1 MRCRGGRKSTEK
13 QWIVRKV
20 GVILGWLFG
29 RKKKTEYEELEFS
42 NNNEFALDYVDEDA
56 AFLSIDK
63 GIIEEVLDEEKDS
76 RKIDRTSYI
85 ENCCEQMATC
95 SKIIDDAK
103 KEYALVNNYLNDINT
118 IENLAGDQKKQLL
131 YFAKRIRT
139 LNEGKKELRQF
150 TTRMPSE
157 KYYYMQR
164 NEQEMPIILKEMKE
178 SEEQCEQLKM
188 DLHNIEGEKF
198 ALKQEELYAARVIN
212 TITSLFKMSI
222 VTVVIIL
229 IILFIA
235 QFYMELDMK
244 VPIYGTVLLGV
255 AAVAIILVM
264 NQKYYAELKI
274 TGMKK
279 QKAVRLLNKYRL
291 RYVNAKSILDY
302 SYEKNGVKTSYE
314 LAEQWALYLSVK
326 KEQEAYEKTN
336 DELFKTIGEM
346 EDFLNSIKLYDA
358 SVWAAQ
364 VDAILDGKEMTEV
377 RHTLNVRR
385 QKLRKSIEFNMNTID
400 RYKQQVKNVMK
411 KNPAIAQEIMDVLD
425 RY

>member
-1 MRCRGGRKSTEK
+1 MASCSGR
-13 QWIVRKV
+13 
-20 GVILGWLFG
+20 
-29 RKKKTEYEELEFS
+29 
-42 NNNEFALDYVDEDA
+42 
-56 AFLSIDK
+56 
-63 GIIEEVLDEEKDS
+63 IE
-76 RKIDRTSYI
+76 
-85 ENCCEQMATC
+85 
-95 SKIIDDAK
+95 DAK

-118 IENLAGDQKKQLL
+118 IENLAGEQKKQLL
-131 YFAKRIRT
+131 YYAKRIRT
-139 LNEGKKELRQF
+139 LNEGRKELRQF

-157 KYYYMQR
+157 RYYYMQK
-164 NEQEMPIILKEMKE
+164 NEGEMTKILKEIKE
-178 SEEQCEQLKM
+178 SEELCEQLKM

-198 ALKQEELYAARVIN
+198 ALKQEELYAAKVIN
-212 TITSLFKMSI
+212 TITSLFKISM
-222 VTVVIIL
+222 VTVIIIL
-229 IILFIA
+229 IMLIFA
-235 QFYMELDMK
+235 QFGMDLDMK

-255 AAVAIILVM
+255 LAAAIILVM
-264 NQKYYAELKI
+264 NQKYYAELKL

-302 SYEKNGVKTSYE
+302 EYEKNGVKTSYE
-314 LAEQWALYLSVK
+314 LAEQWSMYLSVK
-326 KEQEAYEKTN
+326 KEQEAYEKNN

-346 EDFLNSIKLYDA
+346 EDFLNSIKIYDA
-358 SVWAAQ
+358 SVWPAQ

-400 RYKQQVKNVMK
+400 RYKEQVKNVMK

>member
-1 MRCRGGRKSTEK
+1 M
-13 QWIVRKV
+13 
-20 GVILGWLFG
+20 GWLFG

-95 SKIIDDAK
+95 SKRIDDAK

-131 YFAKRIRT
+131 FFAKRIRT

-150 TTRMPSE
+150 TTRMPGE

-164 NEQEMPIILKEMKE
+164 NEQEMPKILKEMKE

-198 ALKQEELYAARVIN
+198 ALKQEELYAAKVIN

-222 VTVVIIL
+222 VTVIIILVIL
-229 IILFIA
+229 IIA
-235 QFYMELDMK
+235 QFQLELDMK
-244 VPIYGTVLLGV
+244 VPIYGTVLFGV
-255 AAVAIILVM
+255 AAIAVILVM

-336 DELFKTIGEM
+336 DELFKTIGEI
-346 EDFLNSIKLYDA
+346 EDFLESIKLYDA
-358 SVWAAQ
+358 SVWPAQ

-400 RYKQQVKNVMK
+400 RYKAQVKNVMK

>member
-1 MRCRGGRKSTEK
+1 M
-13 QWIVRKV
+13 
-20 GVILGWLFG
+20 GWLFG
-29 RKKKTEYEELEFS
+29 RKKKTEYEELDFAERNEFS
-42 NNNEFALDYVDEDA
+42 LDYVDEDA

-63 GIIEEVLDEEKDS
+63 GIIEEVLDEEKDT

-95 SKIIDDAK
+95 SKRIDDAK

-118 IENLAGDQKKQLL
+118 IENLYTEQKKQLHF
-131 YFAKRIRT
+131 FAKRIKT

-150 TTRMPSE
+150 TSRMPGE
-157 KYYYMQR
+157 KYHYMQR
-164 NEQEMPIILKEMKE
+164 NELEMPKILKDMKDN
-178 SEEQCEQLKM
+178 EEQVERLKL

-198 ALKQEELYAARVIN
+198 ALKQEELYAAKMIN
-212 TITSLFKMSI
+212 TITSLFKILI
-222 VTVVIIL
+222 VTIAVIIVMLL
-229 IILFIA
+229 ISQIYLNT
-235 QFYMELDMK
+235 DMK
-244 VPIYGTVLLGV
+244 IPIYGTVLLAV
-255 AAVAIILVM
+255 IAATVILVM
-264 NQKYYAELKI
+264 NQKYYAELKL

-302 SYEKNGVKTSYE
+302 TYEKNGVKSSYE
-314 LAEQWALYLSVK
+314 LGEQWALYLSVK
-326 KEQEAYEKTN
+326 KEQEAYEKNN

-346 EDFLNSIKLYDA
+346 EDFLNGLKLFDA
-358 SVWAAQ
+358 SVWPSQ
-364 VDAILDGKEMTEV
+364 VEAILDGKEMTEV

-400 RYKQQVKNVMK
+400 RYKAQVKNVMK
-411 KNPAIAQEIMDVLD
+411 KNPAIAQEIMDVLE